1 MNCIKN
7 IYIANTSLNIKNRKV
22 EGTFCTIKG
31 ERFYKIT
38 NFDRMS
44 PFLMSIVSNDDHWM
58 FISSNGSLS
67 AGRKNPDNA
76 LFPYCTDDKIND
88 YQDITGSKTIII
100 VSTEKGLLLWEPFS
114 TKCPY
119 AYSIQRNLYK
129 NRLGNKLIFEEINED
144 LSLSFQYSWSN
155 GEKFGFV
162 KNSKLANISGEL
174 VSVDVLDGIQNIL
187 PYGVN
192 RAMQNEYSTLLDAYK
207 KNELLP
213 ETGLGIFR
221 LSSIPVDKAEPS
233 EALKATIVWSEGLQ
247 NAKKLISSLQL
258 DKFRQGLAVEEEID
272 IKATRGAYF
281 VNTQFKLRAGEE
293 KDWNIIAE
301 LEKDA
306 AEIIYR
312 NKTITETKNLKEVIF
327 EDIRHSSESLEMIIA
342 SADGNQLTAD
352 ELSTSRHF
360 SNVLFNVMRGG
371 IFEHNYQVRKS
382 DLYSFLVNANQTMME
397 SQVGFLNSLKDN
409 LNYSELLKLAGQLD
423 DPDMIRLCYEYLPL
437 TFSRRHGDPSRPWNW
452 FSIDSRNYD
461 GTRKL
466 GFQGNWRDIF
476 QNWEALSLSYPEYL
490 ESMVCKFVN
499 ASTFDGYNPY
509 RITLD
514 GIDWEKLDPA
524 DPWSNIGYWGD
535 HQIVYLLKLLENT
548 KNHHP
553 DKLLRFLTLDIFS
566 YANVPYKIKPYEDLL
581 NDPHN
586 TIEFDEKLNHI
597 IEERVNQ
604 VGSDGKLVWTKSKK
618 VYHVNLTEKLLV
630 TSFAKLTNF
639 IPGGGIWMNTQRPE
653 WNDANNAL
661 VGFGIS
667 MVTIYYLRQF
677 QIFCLELFK
686 SLDVDDVEIAVEIA
700 ELLDRIDKVFQ
711 DYKYI
716 LDKEISDKK
725 RKSVLDELGKAGS
738 EYREKIYA
746 SGFAGKRKSVRVSDL
761 IEFIEISVKY
771 IDATIKSNKRNDN
784 LYHAYNLI
792 NHESSDK
799 IKIGNLHEMLEG
811 QVAIISS
818 GFLSAGETVEVLDA
832 LKQSTLFRQDQ
843 FSYILYPDHR
853 LPSFLEKNN
862 IPHGE
867 FSKSEL
873 LKELVE
879 KNNRE
884 VILKNVDGGYH
895 FNGKFRNSTLLKK
908 ALSNLPGE
916 YENLVQKECQ
926 LVLDIYEKIFD
937 HQSFTGRSGTFYG
950 YEGLGCIYWHMVS
963 KLLLA
968 VNESYYIAVKNNVD
982 VSTLSR
988 LVEHY
993 YEIRAGIG
1001 LNKPPDL
1008 FGAFPTDP
1016 YSHTPGNA
1024 GAQQPG
1030 MTGQVKE
1037 DIICRFGEL
1046 GVVIEN
1052 GSILFKPV
1060 LIRKLEFLE
1069 KSGKFSFY
1077 DVYGISHEIL
1087 LEKNTLAFTYCQIP
1101 VKYKLSEDNKIII
1114 TKRNGSAI
1122 EISGDTIDEVTSQSI
1137 FNRTAEIVKIEVW
1150 LMPGL

>member
-1 MNCIKN
+1 MENNKVFIAKIPLSIKKRN
-7 IYIANTSLNIKNRKV
+7 I
-22 EGTFCTIKG
+22 EGAFCTIKG
-31 ERFYKIT
+31 ERYYKIT
-38 NFDRMS
+38 NYDRMS
-44 PFLMSIVSNDDHWM
+44 PFLMSLVSNADFWM
-58 FISSNGSLS
+58 FISSNGSLT

-88 YQDITGSKTIII
+88 YQDITGSKTIIR

-114 TKCPY
+114 AKYPY
-119 AYSIQRNLYK
+119 VYSIQRNLYK

-144 LSLSFQYSWSN
+144 LSLTFQYGWYNSE
-155 GEKFGFV
+155 GFGFV
-162 KNSKLANISGEL
+162 KNAKLTNNGQKL
-174 VSVDVLDGIQNIL
+174 VSVHVLDGIRNIL

-192 RAMQNEYSTLLDAYK
+192 SAMQNEYSTLLDAYK
-207 KNELLP
+207 KNELVS

-247 NAKKLISSLQL
+247 NSKKLISSLQL

-281 VNTQFKLRAGEE
+281 VNAQFKLHAGGER
-293 KDWNIIAE
+293 DWNIIAE

-306 AEIIYR
+306 ADIIYR
-312 NKTITETKNLKEVIF
+312 NKTITETRNLKEVIF
-327 EDIRHSSESLEMIIA
+327 ENIRHGSENLEKIIA

-360 SNVLFNVMRGG
+360 ANVLFNVMRGG
-371 IFEHNYQVRKS
+371 IFEQNYQVRKN
-382 DLYSFLVNANQTMME
+382 DLYSFLVNANQPIIENQT
-397 SQVGFLNSLKDN
+397 GFLNSLKDK
-409 LNYSELLKLAGQLD
+409 LNYSELLKLAGQSEN
-423 DPDMIRLCYEYLPL
+423 PDIIRLCYEYLPL

-452 FSIDSRNYD
+452 FSIDGRNHD

-509 RITLD
+509 RITRK
-514 GIDWEKLDPA
+514 GIDWEELDPA

-535 HQIVYLLKLLENT
+535 HQIIYLLKLLKNT

-553 DKLLRFLTLDIFS
+553 EKLLRFLIKDIFS

-581 NDPHN
+581 KNPHN
-586 TIEFDEKLNHI
+586 TIEFDEKLNDI
-597 IEERVNQ
+597 IKQRVNQ
-604 VGSDGKLVWTKSKK
+604 IGSDGKLVWTKLKK
-618 VYHVNLTEKLLV
+618 VHHVNLTEKLLV
-630 TSFAKLTNF
+630 TSLAKLTNF

-667 MVTIYYLRQF
+667 MVTVYYLRKF
-677 QIFCLELFK
+677 QVFCLDLFK
-686 SLDVDDVEIAVEIA
+686 SLDVPDVKIADEVA
-700 ELLDRIDKVFQ
+700 ELLDRINAVFQ
-711 DYKYI
+711 NYKYI
-716 LDKEISDKK
+716 LDEEISDKN

-738 EYREKIYA
+738 EYRGKIYT
-746 SGFAGKRKSVRVSDL
+746 SGFTGKRKAVKIIDL
-761 IEFIEISVKY
+761 IEFLEISIKY

-784 LYHAYNLI
+784 LYHAYNLMSY
-792 NHESSDK
+792 ESKSK
-799 IKIGNLHEMLEG
+799 IKIRSLHEMLEG
-811 QVAIISS
+811 QVAVISS
-818 GFLSAGETVEVLDA
+818 GLLPAGEIVEVLDA

-843 FSYILYPDHR
+843 FSYILYPDRR

-862 IPHGE
+862 IPQAE
-867 FSKSEL
+867 FSKSDL
-873 LKELVE
+873 LKKLVE
-879 KNNRE
+879 NNNRD
-884 VILKNVDGGYH
+884 VVLKNVDGGYH
-895 FNGKFRNSTLLKK
+895 FNGIFRNATFLKE

-916 YENLVQKECQ
+916 YQDLVQKEHQ
-926 LVLDIYEKIFD
+926 LVLDIYEKVFD

-982 VSTLSR
+982 VHTLSR

-1001 LNKPPDL
+1001 LNKSPEL
-1008 FGAFPTDP
+1008 YGAFPTDP

-1052 GSILFKPV
+1052 GSISFKPV
-1060 LIRKLEFLE
+1060 LIRKLEFLA

-1077 DVYGISHEIL
+1077 DVNGISREIL
-1087 LEKNTLAFTYCQIP
+1087 LEKNSLAFTYCQIP
-1101 VKYKLSEDNKIII
+1101 VKYKLSEYNKIII
-1114 TKRNGSAI
+1114 TKSNGSLI
-1122 EISGDTIDEVTSQSI
+1122 EISGDTIDKVTSQAI
-1137 FNRTAEIVKIEVW
+1137 FNRTSEIVKIEVW